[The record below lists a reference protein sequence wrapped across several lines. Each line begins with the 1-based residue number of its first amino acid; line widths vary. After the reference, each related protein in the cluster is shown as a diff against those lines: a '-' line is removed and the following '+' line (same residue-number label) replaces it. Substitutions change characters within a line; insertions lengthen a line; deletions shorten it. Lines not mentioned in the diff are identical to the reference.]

1 MSGTSDTRQDLAKTK
16 ELLWGPVEPSRR
28 GPRPGL
34 TLERNVDTAIAV
46 ADAEGID
53 ALSMRRVAAELGVG
67 TMSLYRYVPGKAVL
81 LNLMLDRVSGLGD
94 CEPPQGEDWRS
105 VLEAAARGTYQ
116 VHLRHR
122 WLLQVNWSR
131 PVFGPNTLA
140 GVGLMLNG
148 LADTGLT
155 DQERAM
161 AVATI
166 NGYCTGMARSYV
178 QYTNAAGETGISDEE
193 FWTHQLPILESAMAT
208 GRYPALAAMA
218 EDTFDADWE
227 ETFEF
232 GLQRLLD
239 GLAAL
244 IEQRRTPADNQPGT
258 ANGRAAGVTGAGN

>member
-1 MSGTSDTRQDLAKTK
+1 MSGTSDPRQDLAKTN

-34 TLERNVDTAIAV
+34 TLERIVDTAIAV

-140 GVGLMLNG
+140 GVELMLNG
-148 LADTGLT
+148 LAGTGLT
-155 DQERAM
+155 DQERVM
-161 AVATI
+161 AVVMI
-166 NGYCTGMARSYV
+166 DGYCTGMARSYI

-218 EDTFDADWE
+218 ENAFDADWE

-244 IEQRRTPADNQPGT
+244 IEQRRTPVDDQPRT